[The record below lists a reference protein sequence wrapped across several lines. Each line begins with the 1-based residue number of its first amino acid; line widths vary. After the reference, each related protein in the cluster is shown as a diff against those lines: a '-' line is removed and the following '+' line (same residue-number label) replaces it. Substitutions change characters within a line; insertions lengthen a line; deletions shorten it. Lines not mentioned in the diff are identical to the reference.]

1 MKTHIFFSI
10 FPAVSYDIRY
20 SLAGPSA
27 LATGFD
33 GCDPVTPDML
43 ADPAALANPAPGGR
57 YIEIKVVDTNDLF
70 GYGVVYFAMK
80 VLSAKWT
87 QNHSER
93 HPKHSHYSYI
103 CVFIFFRNVYFSLQ
117 KISKGQFP

>member
-1 MKTHIFFSI
+1 MKTHIFLSI

-20 SLAGPSA
+20 SVAGPSA

-57 YIEIKVVDTNDLF
+57 YIEIKVVDANDLF

-80 VLSAKWT
+80 V
-87 QNHSER
+87 R
-93 HPKHSHYSYI
+93 
-103 CVFIFFRNVYFSLQ
+103 
-117 KISKGQFP
+117 